1 MGMLPDTLAGKF
13 CLFIAAYYSF
23 FATGLMISPD
33 FFFGPDTPLVMTS
46 HFATPFDE
54 KTILFARFFAG
65 TALSSLWAP
74 FLISVPY
81 DKWCKILLINNF
93 FVTITYTYGL
103 FIVDPA
109 NTHGGLMIPKMM
121 WFSEYVLG
129 FFILAL
135 NIYIVKDVPKTGS
148 DML

>member
-1 MGMLPDTLAGKF
+1 MLPDSLAGKF
-13 CLFIAAYYSF
+13 CFFIAAYYSF
-23 FATGLMISPD
+23 FAFGLMISPN
-33 FFFGPDTPLVMTS
+33 FFFGPDTPMVITS
-46 HFATPFDE
+46 HFTTSFDD

-81 DKWCKILLINNF
+81 EKWCKILMINNI
-93 FVTITYTYGL
+93 FVTLIYTWAL
-103 FIVDPA
+103 FLVDA
-109 NTHGGLMIPKMM
+109 SFTHGGEMMPMMM
-121 WFSEYVLG
+121 WYSEYALG

-135 NIYIVKDVPKTGS
+135 NAYIVKDAPKEVG